1 MALCCGR
8 VALCVWRGVPLMGVA
23 SHDSWDRFY
32 LRTLILGAA
41 FTLLALMVL
50 PEPVGACTVCMSG
63 QEEES
68 RKAFI
73 GTTAFMTFF
82 PLLMLG
88 VVVGLFIRR
97 TLAQEEEEEAARSH
111 STVSAD
117 ARKR

>member
-1 MALCCGR
+1 
-8 VALCVWRGVPLMGVA
+8 MGVA

>member
-1 MALCCGR
+1 MMAAVSKHRWGPIHR
-8 VALCVWRGVPLMGVA
+8 
-23 SHDSWDRFY
+23 S
-32 LRTLILGAA
+32 TLILAA
-41 FTLLALMVL
+41 ALTLLAILGGSESV
-50 PEPVGACTVCMSG
+50 EACTVCTSG

-111 STVSAD
+111 STVAAD
-117 ARKR
+117 AHKG

>member
-1 MALCCGR
+1 MA
-8 VALCVWRGVPLMGVA
+8 AF
-23 SHDSWDRFY
+23 SHDRWGPFY
-32 LRTLILGAA
+32 PSTLILGTA
-41 FTLLALMVL
+41 FTLLAVL
-50 PEPVGACTVCMSG
+50 VWPEAVEACTVCTSG

-97 TLAQEEEEEAARSH
+97 TLAQEEEEEAARSQH
-111 STVSAD
+111 SRVAAD
-117 ARKR
+117 AHKS